1 MLISVIPVQQSN
13 GVAYATMAYGE
24 NPKHVVTENCQEN
37 GKMISFPKKEIKGLK
52 RAKPNC

>member
-24 NPKHVVTENCQEN
+24 NPKHVVTENCLEN